1 MQNMTGGSTYE
12 YKRIINGGIKGFDND
27 GSVSPVNNLL
37 YGDGNGAERKFF
49 STYAGENQYT
59 VKEEGQS
66 VGNSN
71 SFGQGHQRAQSVT
84 ESIYEY
90 HPIKTKTVITNTK
103 QVSPVVN
110 FANGSNGV
118 KQSFESR
125 SYSGY
130 KPSSVSKVT
139 FGQGNVA
146 FNGANKQYIGGYNA
160 GLATGNTYGASYHYV
175 SSQPQEINLYNNNSQ
190 SYNITKHT
198 TQPIQSPQI
207 IQTYQ
212 SHSMEPQSTYHQSGY
227 QQ

>member
-1 MQNMTGGSTYE
+1 ML
-12 YKRIINGGIKGFDND
+12 D
-27 GSVSPVNNLL
+27 
-37 YGDGNGAERKFF
+37 GDGNGGERRFF
-49 STYAGENQYT
+49 STYAGGNQYT
-59 VKEEGQS
+59 VKEGGQR

-71 SFGQGHQRAQSVT
+71 SFGQGNQRAQSVT

-90 HPIKTKTVITNTK
+90 HPIKTMTAIANAK

-118 KQSFESR
+118 KQSYESQ
-125 SYSGY
+125 SNAGY

-146 FNGANKQYIGGYNA
+146 FNGASKQYQGEYNA
-160 GLATGNTYGASYHYV
+160 GLASGNTYGTSYHYV
-175 SSQPQEINLYNNNSQ
+175 SSRPQEINLYNNNAQ
-190 SYNITKHT
+190 SYNMTKNT
-198 TQPIQSPQI
+198 IQLIQSPQI

-212 SHSMEPQSTYHQSGY
+212 SHSIQPQSTYQQSTR